1 MGVRSKNFPVIK
13 KSCKITS
20 LGGKMKKFFSILL
33 VLSILTLCSCGKKGD
48 PYPKKSPYDQIQK
61 QDKVDKDA
69 KAK

>member
-1 MGVRSKNFPVIK
+1 
-13 KSCKITS
+13 
-20 LGGKMKKFFSILL
+20 MKKFFSILL